1 MKGEQDATLDIF
13 VRSLAPTTGLERQ
26 RALISQLDRME
37 SEGLIE
43 GYDVHV
49 WGDAVSFDSALAETE
64 TGRGV
69 RSQVAGF
76 QQWALAENVSVQPF
90 FDRKEQSSSIT
101 GDEQTVIT
109 LPEITVAEYEG
120 AELVG
125 MAPHQSAGD
134 TVSVQN
140 YLDDVE
146 MRRTRVLA
154 EDDGA
159 SHQLRV
165 PSDD

>member
-26 RALISQLDRME
+26 RALVDQLDRME
-37 SEGLIE
+37 SDGLIDD
-43 GYDVHV
+43 YNIHV
-49 WGDAVSFDSALAETE
+49 WGDAVSIDSALSETA

-90 FDRKEQSSSIT
+90 FERKSQSSSIT
-101 GDEQTVIT
+101 GDEQTLIT

-120 AELVG
+120 TELVG

-134 TVSVQN
+134 TVTVQD

-146 MRRTRVLA
+146 MRRTQPLA

-159 SHQLRV
+159 SHQLSV

>member
-1 MKGEQDATLDIF
+1 MNGEHDATLELF

-26 RALISQLDRME
+26 RALIDHLDRLE
-37 SEGLIE
+37 SEGQID
-43 GYDVHV
+43 GYNVNV
-49 WGDAVSFDSALAETE
+49 WGEAVSLDAAFAETP

-69 RSQVAGF
+69 RSQIASF

-90 FDRKEQSSSIT
+90 FEQKEKSSSIT

-109 LPEITVAEYEG
+109 LPEITVAEYEEN
-120 AELVG
+120 ELVG
-125 MAPHQSAGD
+125 MAPHQSAGE
-134 TVSVQN
+134 TVTVRD

-146 MRRTRVLA
+146 MRRTQDVTT
-154 EDDGA
+154 ETA
-159 SHQLRV
+159 SPAQLSV